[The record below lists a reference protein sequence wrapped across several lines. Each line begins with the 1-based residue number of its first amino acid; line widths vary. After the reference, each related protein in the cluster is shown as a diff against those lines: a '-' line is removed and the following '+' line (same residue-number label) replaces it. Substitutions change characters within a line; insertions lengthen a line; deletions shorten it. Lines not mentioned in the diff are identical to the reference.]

1 MLIDCIKIDRGNAY
15 VYDFEDDEAGTS
27 ATEPAASMLTLA
39 GGEAGVVTQEG
50 NQALHAY
57 AAGSDGMGQA
67 ILDLFPRDAVDYS
80 VSWHQ
85 LEGDAGML
93 LRGGYLF
100 RTQGDKVSV
109 AMMEKDENGILKL
122 GRTLGEGDKADGMAY
137 FRATLH
143 GTKLYFDGSTDGKQ
157 WQNMISVED
166 ATFAS
171 GETRLCWEASMRWTI

>member
-1 MLIDCIKIDRGNAY
+1 MGTSRSASIRDTVTVLRKGTYAITVRYLLPSGSLRLQMNVNGKRQFLNLRSTGDAWAETSVETELNAGTNEVELKFATAAANVLIDCIKIDRGNAY

-85 LEGDAGML
+85 LEGDAGM
-93 LRGGYLF
+93 
-100 RTQGDKVSV
+100 
-109 AMMEKDENGILKL
+109 
-122 GRTLGEGDKADGMAY
+122 
-137 FRATLH
+137 
-143 GTKLYFDGSTDGKQ
+143 
-157 WQNMISVED
+157 
-166 ATFAS
+166 
-171 GETRLCWEASMRWTI
+171 

>member
-1 MLIDCIKIDRGNAY
+1 MNVNGKRQFLNLRSTGDAWAETSVETELNAGTNEVELKFATAAANVLIDCIKIDRGNAY

-100 RTQGDKVSV
+100 RTQGFCS
-109 AMMEKDENGILKL
+109 
-122 GRTLGEGDKADGMAY
+122 Y
-137 FRATLH
+137 
-143 GTKLYFDGSTDGKQ
+143 DGKRRE
-157 WQNMISVED
+157 WYS
-166 ATFAS
+166 
-171 GETRLCWEASMRWTI
+171 ETRKDVG

>member
-1 MLIDCIKIDRGNAY
+1 M
-15 VYDFEDDEAGTS
+15 
-27 ATEPAASMLTLA
+27 
-39 GGEAGVVTQEG
+39 VTQEG

-171 GETRLCWEASMRWTI
+171 GETRLCWEASMTVDDRYGRHQHDLWGDKCGHPQFGYQRNGFVGGREPLHGRPGF

>member
-1 MLIDCIKIDRGNAY
+1 MP
-15 VYDFEDDEAGTS
+15 TS
-27 ATEPAASMLTLA
+27 MTLKMTRPALRLEPAASMLTLA

-109 AMMEKDENGILKL
+109 AMMEKRREW
-122 GRTLGEGDKADGMAY
+122 Y
-137 FRATLH
+137 
-143 GTKLYFDGSTDGKQ
+143 S
-157 WQNMISVED
+157 
-166 ATFAS
+166 
-171 GETRLCWEASMRWTI
+171 ETRKDVG